1 VYEPYW
7 VVIVVGYPII
17 GLGLSAFNYRIIHIR
32 RISLTL
38 YPNPHPHT
46 IGFGLS
52 TSAWISKTLLHIR
65 IIRIRIGS
73 DAEIIH
79 TTFIPTRQRG
89 GPRPSL
95 LRCVAPPPMLLYRRL
110 PRSSTWEEG
119 PSAPFLFA
127 YPSPPGSLS
136 LSICESHM
144 APRGHGAA
152 APTSPWTRTSRAAAS
167 GMSGAH
173 PPPRDQAAATV
184 PDAATTCAILELG
197 QRFGIGRGEWGGGGA
212 IVGVEE
218 EAQPR
223 QGPSAAAGQG
233 SSSPA
238 EVVAAADLVPVEVG
252 LFSHPPPR

>member
-1 VYEPYW
+1 
-7 VVIVVGYPII
+7 
-17 GLGLSAFNYRIIHIR
+17 
-32 RISLTL
+32 
-38 YPNPHPHT
+38 
-46 IGFGLS
+46 
-52 TSAWISKTLLHIR
+52 
-65 IIRIRIGS
+65 
-73 DAEIIH
+73 
-79 TTFIPTRQRG
+79 
-89 GPRPSL
+89 
-95 LRCVAPPPMLLYRRL
+95 
-110 PRSSTWEEG
+110 
-119 PSAPFLFA
+119 
-127 YPSPPGSLS
+127 
-136 LSICESHM
+136 M

-152 APTSPWTRTSRAAAS
+152 APTSPWTRTSRATAS
-167 GMSGAH
+167 GMPGAH

-184 PDAATTCAILELG
+184 PDAATTYATILELG